1 MIQNEPCWPVVPGLW
16 RMPVQGTGRP
26 RAVSGLK
33 ELGPGS
39 LGTRSLDHHGSLH
52 GFPGGARTGP
62 SGDFCCCGKLL

>member
-1 MIQNEPCWPVVPGLW
+1 M
-16 RMPVQGTGRP
+16 QGTGRP